1 MKKINFLFAIH
12 CHQPVGNFEH
22 VIEDAYNKS
31 YLPFISVL
39 EKYPS
44 VKMTVHYT
52 GILLS
57 WFREKHPEF
66 LEKLKGMADR
76 GQIEIM
82 TGAYYEP
89 ILAVIP
95 DRDKLGQIEK
105 QTEFTKKH
113 LGFSPKGLWLAERI
127 WEPHIAKTL
136 SEAGV
141 EYTALDDYHFI
152 SAGLEAKDL
161 NGYFVTEEQGAS
173 LNVFPINKN
182 LRYLIPFKMPQE
194 TIDYLRSIATEDG
207 SDAAV
212 IADDGEKFG
221 VWPGTFKWVYEE
233 RYLDNLFSML
243 SAESSWIN
251 TMTFSEYMEK
261 YPSKGRIYL
270 PAASY
275 FEMMEWSLLTQAG
288 KVFGEITKE
297 LRDSGRLERYK
308 RFFKGGFWRNFFVKY
323 PESNNM
329 HKKMLLVS
337 KKVWQAVD
345 KHGSKAGYMQDELW
359 QGQCNCAYWHGV
371 FGGLYLNY
379 LRHAVYEHLI
389 NAEKAADAAEHH
401 GKKWIMAETMDFDKD
416 GLDEVL
422 ISTHLMNLYFD
433 PDCGGAMFEL
443 DYKPGS
449 FNLVNTLSR
458 KEEAY
463 HQDVLRSQ
471 AHQMTLT
478 GTTNGASSIHDV
490 VRVKE
495 TGLEKLLTY
504 DKCRKACFVDH
515 FLAPDA
521 TLDSYSS
528 GRYKD
533 LGDFE
538 CAKFTHDV
546 RYGNK
551 QISVVMSRDGA
562 VVANGSRHPV
572 RVTKTVTVFADFP
585 EIDVKWEVSN
595 SGSEDIDIWFGVENN
610 FSLLAGNSPDR
621 YYEIDGKKPADPMLG
636 GKGQSADIYETRLID
651 KWSGVSIIVD
661 TVPRAGLWR
670 FPIETVSQ
678 SEGGFERTFQ
688 NSSLL
693 FHWKVSLKTGSPV
706 EFSLKIKLPEGVS

>member
-57 WFREKHPEF
+57 WFRDKHPEF
-66 LEKLKGMADR
+66 LEKLKAMAAR

-136 SEAGV
+136 NEAGV

-152 SAGLEAKDL
+152 SAGLEEKDL

-243 SAESSWIN
+243 SSESSWIN
-251 TMTFSEYMEK
+251 TMTFSEYMAK
-261 YPSKGRIYL
+261 YTSKGRIYL

-275 FEMMEWSLLTQAG
+275 FEMMEWSLMTRAG
-288 KVFGEITKE
+288 KAFGEITKE

-345 KHGSKAGYMQDELW
+345 KHGSKAGHMQDELW

-401 GKKWIMAETMDFDKD
+401 GKKWIMAETTDFDKD

-422 ISTHLMNLYFD
+422 VSTHLMNLYFD

-443 DYKPGS
+443 DYKPRS

-458 KEEAY
+458 KEEVY

-478 GTTNGASSIHDV
+478 GTTNGASSIHNV

-504 DKCRKACFVDH
+504 DRCRKACFVEH
-515 FLAPDA
+515 FLPPDA
-521 TLDSYSS
+521 TIDSYSS
-528 GRYKD
+528 GRYRE

-538 CAKFTHDV
+538 CARFTHDV
-546 RYGNK
+546 LYGNK
-551 QISVVMSRDGA
+551 QVSVVMSREGI
-562 VVANGSRHPV
+562 VETSGRRHPV
-572 RVTKTVTVFADFP
+572 KVTKTVTVFADYP
-585 EIDVKWEVSN
+585 EIDVKWELSN
-595 SGSEDIDIWFGVENN
+595 QGAADIDVWFGIENN

-636 GKGQSADIYETRLID
+636 GKGQSTDIYETRLID
-651 KWSGVSIIVD
+651 KWSGISIIVD

-670 FPIETVSQ
+670 FPVETVSQ

-693 FHWKVSLKTGSPV
+693 FHWKVSLKKGSPV
-706 EFSLKIKLPEGVS
+706 EFSMKIKLPEGVS

>member
-1 MKKINFLFAIH
+1 MKKINFLFAVH

-22 VIEDAYNKS
+22 VIEDAYNRS

-39 EKYPS
+39 EKYPAI
-44 VKMTVHYT
+44 KMTVHYT

-57 WFREKHPEF
+57 WFRDKHPEF
-66 LEKLKGMADR
+66 LKKLKALSDR

-95 DRDKLGQIEK
+95 DRDKLGQINK
-105 QTEFTKKH
+105 QSSFIKERF
-113 LGFSPKGLWLAERI
+113 GSEPKGLWLAERI
-127 WEPHIAKTL
+127 WEPHLAGPL
-136 SEAGV
+136 SEAGIK
-141 EYTALDDYHFI
+141 YTALDDYHFI
-152 SAGLEAKDL
+152 SAGLEEKEL
-161 NGYFVTEEQGAS
+161 NGYYVTEEQGSA
-173 LNVFPINKN
+173 LNVFPINKH
-182 LRYLIPFKMPQE
+182 LRYLIPFKLPHE

-233 RYLDNLFSML
+233 RYLDNLFTEL
-243 SAESSWIN
+243 SKEASWIN
-251 TMTFSEYMEK
+251 TMTFSGYMEK
-261 YPSKGRIYL
+261 YPPKGRIYL

-275 FEMMEWSLLTQAG
+275 FEMMEWSLLTKAG
-288 KVFGEITKE
+288 KTFDEISRE
-297 LRDSGRLERYK
+297 LRDSGKLERYK

-329 HKKMLLVS
+329 HKKMLHVS
-337 KKVWQAVD
+337 RKVWRATD
-345 KHGSKAGYMQDELW
+345 KHGPGTGAMQDELW
-359 QGQCNCAYWHGV
+359 KGQCNCAYWHGV

-389 NAEKAADAAEHH
+389 NAERSADAADHH
-401 GKKWIMAETMDFDKD
+401 GKKWITAESVDFDGD
-416 GLDEVL
+416 GHEEVL
-422 ISTHLMNLYFD
+422 VSTHLMNLYFD
-433 PDCGGAMFEL
+433 PDRGGALFEL
-443 DYKPGS
+443 DYKPKS

-458 KEEAY
+458 KEEVY
-463 HQDVLRSQ
+463 HKDVLRSQ

-478 GTTNGASSIHDV
+478 GTTNGASSIHDA

-495 TGLEKLLTY
+495 AGLDKLLTY
-504 DKCRKACFVDH
+504 DKCRKTCLVEH
-515 FLAPDA
+515 FLSPETTFEA
-521 TLDSYSS
+521 YSS
-528 GRYKD
+528 ARYRD

-538 CAKFTHDV
+538 CGGYSHEI
-546 RYGNK
+546 RYGAK
-551 QISVVMSRDGA
+551 QVSVIMSRQGTIETGGRA
-562 VVANGSRHPV
+562 YPIEIK
-572 RVTKTVTVFADFP
+572 KTVTVYADSP
-585 EIDVKWEVSN
+585 EIDADWELLN
-595 SGSEDIDIWFGVENN
+595 PGREDINVWFGVENN

-621 YYEIDGKKPADPMLG
+621 FYEIDGKKPSDHMLAG
-636 GKGQSADIYETRLID
+636 RGTEDSIYETKLVD
-651 KWSGVSIIVD
+651 KWSGISIIVD

-693 FHWKVSLKTGSPV
+693 FHWKCSIRSGEKAA
-706 EFSLKIKLPEGVS
+706 FSMKIKLPEGVS